1 MTAKPRIIGLDVGDK
16 RIGVAISDP
25 LHYTAAGLETI
36 RRQNMEKDVRAV
48 SQIAER
54 HGAMTIVIGLPLN
67 MDGTVGEQAEKVR
80 SFGRK
85 LARVID
91 VPIVYEDERLSTI
104 SAIRTLTLQK
114 VKTGKNRELVDK
126 QAAAIILQRF
136 LDRTDANPPSA

>member
-1 MTAKPRIIGLDVGDK
+1 MSAKPRIIGLDVGDK

-36 RRQNMEKDVRAV
+36 KRQNMERDVRAI

-54 HGAMTIVIGLPLN
+54 HGAVTIVIGLPLN
-67 MDGTVGEQAEKVR
+67 MDGTSGEQAEKVR

-85 LARVID
+85 LARIID

-114 VKTGKNRELVDK
+114 VKTGQNRELVDM

-136 LDRTDANPPSA
+136 LDKNDSPPSA

>member
-1 MTAKPRIIGLDVGDK
+1 MSAKPRIIGLDVGDK
-16 RIGVAISDP
+16 RIGIAISDP

-36 RRQNMEKDVRAV
+36 KRHNMDRDVRAV

-54 HGAMTIVIGLPLN
+54 HGAVTIVIGLPLN
-67 MDGTVGEQAEKVR
+67 MDGTSGDQAEKVR

-85 LARVID
+85 LARLID

-114 VKTGKNRELVDK
+114 VKTGKNRELVDM

-136 LDRTDANPPSA
+136 LDKNETPPSA